1 MVNPEIEFFR
11 GFELSRTKIQR
22 FKLNKLK
29 RSLDQYKSEL
39 KTDSFL
45 VQIVVFGADMN
56 IVDYFGL
63 DY

>member
-45 VQIVVFGADMN
+45 VQIVVSGADMN